1 MCESCKSLAGNGHKL
16 KSPSE
21 EARRRRRQGGQRDDE
36 DKRRRDRLL
45 SVMDAA
51 ITKSAQGSS
60 KKKVRKVAPPV
71 GEGSKK
77 VCGQTWVSGRVDTHS
92 VFLLNIFSFC
102 TCYLEIYV

>member
-1 MCESCKSLAGNGHKL
+1 MAGNGHKL

-21 EARRRRRQGGQRDDE
+21 EAKRRRRRGGQRDDE
-36 DKRRRDRLL
+36 DKRRDRLL

-60 KKKVRKVAPPV
+60 KKKVRQVAPPV
-71 GEGSKK
+71 GEGNKRA
-77 VCGQTWVSGRVDTHS
+77 CNQTWASDRIDRHS
-92 VFLLNIFSFC
+92 VFLSNIFSFC